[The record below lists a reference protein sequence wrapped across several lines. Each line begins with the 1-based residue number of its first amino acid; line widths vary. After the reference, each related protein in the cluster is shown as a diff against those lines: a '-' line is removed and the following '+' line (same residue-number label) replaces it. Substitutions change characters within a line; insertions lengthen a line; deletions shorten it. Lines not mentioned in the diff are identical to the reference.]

1 VSILVGVLV
10 ASILNGIY
18 FTSGAKQAMALL
30 EEAQGQV
37 EAEQWEEAVSLAQQ
51 AEEEWMSQDFY
62 HHLVLSA
69 DILDELAEEFQ
80 ELRHFLA
87 AQDAPEAQA
96 AAGRLITRLDLAAR
110 EEQFLPENFL

>member
-51 AEEEWMSQDFY
+51 AEEGWMSQDFY

-80 ELRHFLA
+80 ELHHFLA